1 MAFVSKKGFGNS
13 PSVQEDAISIHYS
26 EGARSNAGPFAVFW
40 SKGIKGSEAD
50 FFVGFATVMA
60 RFAVSVANFV
70 YAP

>member
-1 MAFVSKKGFGNS
+1 MAFVSKKRSFCFS
-13 PSVQEDAISIHYS
+13 HWDRSISIHYS
-26 EGARSNAGPFAVFW
+26 EGARSNAGPFAVFG